1 MKILKSLVKSVSS
14 KTDLLSVNIETKNFL
29 TIQGYEGI

>member
-1 MKILKSLVKSVSS
+1 MKIFKSLVKIDSS
-14 KTDLLSVNIETKNFL
+14 KTDLLSINIETKNFL